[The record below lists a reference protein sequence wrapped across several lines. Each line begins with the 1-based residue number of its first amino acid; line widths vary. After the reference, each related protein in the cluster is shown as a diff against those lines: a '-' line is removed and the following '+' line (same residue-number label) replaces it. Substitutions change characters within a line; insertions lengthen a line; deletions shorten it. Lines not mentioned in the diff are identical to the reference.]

1 MSEFRISSETGLTRE
16 RKPRLMKKKKKKMM
30 MMMMTTTMMMM
41 MMIKEISEVSA
52 AVEIYIV
59 VVKIMIMR
67 LRCVITQFTA

>member
-16 RKPRLMKKKKKKMM
+16 RKPRLMKKKKKK
-30 MMMMTTTMMMM
+30 MMMM